1 MSTSATDFRLRA
13 AKTTLVYLGVT
24 IACALFGAIYELFS
38 HEVYS
43 FYMIYAFAV
52 PLLGGVLPY
61 LLFSIRGTCPAIV
74 TRMTG
79 HTAVATLT
87 VGCVVIGALEIYG
100 TGNMLVRWYWYAGI
114 LLSLIYIILLVLD
127 RNMSYSE

>member
-13 AKTTLVYLGVT
+13 AKTALVYLGVT

-61 LLFSIRGTCPAIV
+61 LLFCIRGTCPVIV

-79 HTAVATLT
+79 HTAVATVT
-87 VGCVVIGALEIYG
+87 AGSVVSGILEIYG
-100 TGNMLVRWYWYAGI
+100 TSNSLVSLYWFLGLALLI
-114 LLSLIYIILLVLD
+114 LNIVSHVFHLCNTTHS
-127 RNMSYSE
+127 